1 MDELNFHHL
10 NHFWAVA
17 RTGSLTRAARDLG
30 LTPPTLSAQ
39 IRALERA
46 LGQRLL
52 RRLGRGLA
60 LTEPGRVVLRYAE
73 EIFGLGRELRSAL
86 SGEGETGRPLRFE
99 VGITDALPKLVAY
112 RLLAPALV
120 GPEPIHLVVRE
131 DRPPRLL
138 ADLALHRLD
147 LVLSDSPI
155 GSEAK
160 VRAFHH
166 LLGECEVACFA
177 APVLARTLRRGFPG
191 SLHGRP
197 FLAPIEGSALR
208 RSIDSFFEREGI
220 RPNQVAEVEDSALL
234 KVLGQQGMG
243 AFAAPRV
250 VSREIRQQYGV
261 IELGVLPGITERF
274 YAISAER
281 RLKHPAVVALSQ
293 AARSRFARSTPP
305 RSGRAPAGPR
315 RGARRAG

>member
-1 MDELNFHHL
+1 MDDLNFHHL

-39 IRALERA
+39 IRQLERV
-46 LGQRLL
+46 LDQRLL
-52 RRLGRGLA
+52 RRVGRGLA
-60 LTEPGRVVLRYAE
+60 LTEQGRVVLRYAE

-86 SGEGETGRPLRFE
+86 AGEIESGRPLRFE

-112 RLLAPALV
+112 RLLAPALS

-147 LVLSDSPI
+147 LVLSDSPL

-177 APVLARTLRRGFPG
+177 APVLAKKLRRDFPA

-197 FLAPIEGSALR
+197 FIAPIEGSALR
-208 RSIDSFFEREGI
+208 RSIDSYFEREGV
-220 RPNQVAEVEDSALL
+220 RPHQVAEVEDSALL
-234 KVLGQQGMG
+234 KVLGQQGLG

-261 IELGVLPGITERF
+261 VELGVLPGITERF
-274 YAISAER
+274 FAISAER

-293 AARSRFARSTPP
+293 AARDRFARVPS
-305 RSGRAPAGPR
+305 SGRRAP
-315 RGARRAG
+315 RAGRKRPAR